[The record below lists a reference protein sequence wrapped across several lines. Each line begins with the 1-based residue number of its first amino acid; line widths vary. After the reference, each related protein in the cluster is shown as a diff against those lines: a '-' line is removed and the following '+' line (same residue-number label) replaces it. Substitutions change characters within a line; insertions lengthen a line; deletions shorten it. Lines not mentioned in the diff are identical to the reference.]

1 MDDNELLNEMEFS
14 VLTEKNNKMKL
25 FLRKYEND
33 EICISIYSIDQIPS
47 KKYELR
53 ANLEA
58 FQKNRFFKIFN
69 NTDDIMMEL
78 EYKIQQITIMEETNL
93 LIIDIPIGLKTI
105 NDIFLEIRL
114 VEKNSQEIINELI
127 ENENNLKNNIK
138 QLENDL
144 IEKENQMNKIL
155 KENNDLNNENQKLKD
170 ELKTQENNNAKI
182 KSDFENLQTQIQ
194 NYEPKNINASYECYF
209 ENDNLIIEKN
219 LSILKKNNDIKI
231 LLKLKNTS
239 TIKKWKKGF
248 YLNVKDYKYN
258 NNINI
263 INGKIE
269 EEVNQNSIYNKYI
282 NIHLNNLE
290 NFNNLYEDY
299 EFEICLFDENNAIIG
314 NNSAKIKIHLKKFL
328 FDWNDEDNKKLF
340 DELDQQINIETMG
353 VTLKNIEE
361 VIKENLNNLSEDI
374 SKDECIIE
382 LKKLIIEQIF

>member
-1 MDDNELLNEMEFS
+1 
-14 VLTEKNNKMKL
+14 
-25 FLRKYEND
+25 
-33 EICISIYSIDQIPS
+33 
-47 KKYELR
+47 
-53 ANLEA
+53 
-58 FQKNRFFKIFN
+58 
-69 NTDDIMMEL
+69 
-78 EYKIQQITIMEETNL
+78 
-93 LIIDIPIGLKTI
+93 
-105 NDIFLEIRL
+105 
-114 VEKNSQEIINELI
+114 
-127 ENENNLKNNIK
+127 
-138 QLENDL
+138 
-144 IEKENQMNKIL
+144 
-155 KENNDLNNENQKLKD
+155 
-170 ELKTQENNNAKI
+170 
-182 KSDFENLQTQIQ
+182 
-194 NYEPKNINASYECYF
+194 
-209 ENDNLIIEKN
+209 
-219 LSILKKNNDIKI
+219 
-231 LLKLKNTS
+231 LKLKNTS

>member
-1 MDDNELLNEMEFS
+1 MDDNEILNEMEYN
-14 VLTEKNNKMKL
+14 VVTEKNNKMKL

-33 EICISIYSIDQIPS
+33 EFCISIYSIDQTPS
-47 KKYELR
+47 KKYELK

-69 NTDDIMMEL
+69 NIDEIMLEL
-78 EYKIQQITIMEETNL
+78 EYKIQQITIMEETNV

-105 NDIFLEIRL
+105 NDIFLEIKL
-114 VEKNSQEIINELI
+114 VEKNSQDIINELL

-138 QLENDL
+138 QLENDI

-155 KENNDLNNENQKLKD
+155 KENNDLNNENKKLKD
-170 ELKTQENNNAKI
+170 ELKTKENNMAKI
-182 KSDFENLQTQIQ
+182 NSDFENLKTQIQ

-209 ENDNLIIEKN
+209 ENDNLNIEKN

-239 TIKKWKKGF
+239 NIKKWKKGF
-248 YLNVKDYKYN
+248 YLNIKDYKNN

-263 INGKIE
+263 TNGKIE

-282 NIHLNNLE
+282 NIHINNLE
-290 NFNNLYEDY
+290 KFNNLYEDY
-299 EFEICLFDENNAIIG
+299 EFEICLFDENNNIIG
-314 NNSAKIKIHLKKFL
+314 NNSAKLKIHLKKFL
-328 FDWNDEDNKKLF
+328 FDWNDEDIKKIY
-340 DELDQQINIETMG
+340 DELDQEINIETMG
-353 VTLKNIEE
+353 VTLNNIEQ

-374 SKDECIIE
+374 SKNECIIE
-382 LKKLIIEQIF
+382 LKKLIVEQIF